1 MQDWDINSCIPVNTA
16 DEAMSDSTYFAWYTM
31 LITFSSR
38 TACCQS
44 GWLVGMG
51 CLLVPICCH
60 QHLERIPYCSMEFS
74 GWDVSLLDLC
84 EVLLHKV
91 GVCIRPMLLHVPP
104 TRCYLLEF
112 VKSMKH
118 TDKGQLFKVN
128 DYRIED

>member
-16 DEAMSDSTYFAWYTM
+16 NQAVSDSTYIAWYTR

-38 TACCQS
+38 TACFQS
-44 GWLVGMG
+44 GLLVGMG
-51 CLLVPICCH
+51 CLLVPTCCH
-60 QHLERIPYCSMEFS
+60 RHLERIPYCSTEFS

-84 EVLLHKV
+84 EELLHIV

-112 VKSMKH
+112 VTSRKH
-118 TDKGQLFKVN
+118 TDKGQLFKEN
-128 DYRIED
+128 GWL